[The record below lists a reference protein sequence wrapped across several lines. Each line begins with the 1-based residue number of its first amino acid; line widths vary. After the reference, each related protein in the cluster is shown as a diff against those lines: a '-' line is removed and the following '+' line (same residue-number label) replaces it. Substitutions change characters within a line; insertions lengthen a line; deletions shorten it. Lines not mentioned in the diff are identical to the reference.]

1 MTTVLQ
7 AFREHRP
14 HVALD
19 LREDDPIKHLLL
31 VRERDLDCAFVRL
44 PETLDDEL
52 IAYPLVAV
60 PTMVILPK
68 GHRFGTRRVVRLREL
83 ADEDWVFLGRAID
96 DSFTAD
102 IVALCRSVGFMPH
115 VAQETNDVR
124 VLLGLVAA
132 GLGIAIGTTA
142 ARDTGV
148 HGLHF
153 ASTSPSITMRY
164 GVVAR
169 RNADAPPLAAFISHI
184 RSTARVTGTPGE
196 AGAAG
201 LR

>member
-14 HVALD
+14 HVTLD

-83 ADEDWVFLGRAID
+83 ADEDWVVLGRAID

-142 ARDTGV
+142 ARDTYT
-148 HGLHF
+148 
-153 ASTSPSITMRY
+153 ASTSRRHRRASRCDTASSR
-164 GVVAR
+164 VVTPTHR
-169 RNADAPPLAAFISHI
+169 RSRRSSATSAAP
-184 RSTARVTGTPGE
+184 R
-196 AGAAG
+196 G
-201 LR
+201 LRERRERRERRD